1 LNAFVPELSE
11 GRFAMIGDRRKNFFS
26 ALLLVALFAA
36 VFAAAWIY
44 LKPKDAAKPGSFGAL
59 AMSADSGIYGAAW
72 GFHDP
77 ASAEQRSL
85 EECSKSGGG
94 NCVVKASLR
103 GNCGSLV
110 TSGQA
115 RQSYVVTD
123 GDKFQAAALGLAQ
136 CQASGAGDCTV
147 REQFCGAGNV

>member
-1 LNAFVPELSE
+1 
-11 GRFAMIGDRRKNFFS
+11 MIGDRKKNFLN

-36 VFAAAWIY
+36 VFAASWIY
-44 LKPKDAAKPGSFGAL
+44 LKPKDAAVKPGSFGAL

-72 GFHDP
+72 GFRDP
-77 ASAEQRSL
+77 VSAEKRSL
-85 EECSKSGGG
+85 EECSRSGGG
-94 NCVVKASLR
+94 NCVVKASLN

-123 GDKFQAAALGLAQ
+123 GDKFQAAALGMAQ
-136 CQASGAGDCTV
+136 CQASGAPDCAV
-147 REQFCGAGNV
+147 REQFCGGGS